1 MADQDLGT
9 IQNPAGL
16 GNEAR
21 LLENENLVRTVRE
34 LLGQINAAMEGL
46 REMGVVNNR
55 NSAVEGVAQLIA
67 CACLDLTPAAPNQ
80 KGYDAKDAE
89 GCHYEIKGIGTDDN
103 NRETS
108 PISDPSCFD
117 YLVLVV
123 FATDFRVRF
132 ILNFPKDSLI
142 KNRAVFKWRSDGKGY
157 VALNRDTPRVEGAQ
171 DLLDEFRQRFPFWDP
186 A

>member
-1 MADQDLGT
+1 MGDQDVGT
-9 IQNPAGL
+9 AQNLVGL

-21 LLENENLVRTVRE
+21 LLENENRVRAVRE

-46 REMGVVNNR
+46 RGMGVVKNR
-55 NSAVEGVAQLIA
+55 NSPVEGVAQLIA

-80 KGYDAKDAE
+80 KGYDAKDAN
-89 GCHYEIKGIGTDDN
+89 GRHYEIKGIKTDKN
-103 NRETS
+103 NRNTS

-132 ILNFPKDSLI
+132 ILNFQKDSLI
-142 KNRAVFKWRSDGKGY
+142 KNRAVFKWQADGKGY
-157 VALNRDTPRVEGAQ
+157 VALNQDTPRVEGVQ
-171 DLLDEFRQRFPFWDP
+171 DLLDEFRRRFPFWDP